1 MQEAISRIKKLKEHG
16 VIRVLPR
23 ADAEAREPLEGEV
36 CISITNPNQSL
47 AALTDYADVLRMG
60 FHDTDRIGGGFT
72 VMSREHARDC
82 LAFGARHAGAP
93 ITVHCQFGASR
104 SVAVGLF
111 LAAWFGRPLEVSS
124 TDVLMPNPWVVNQ
137 LRAAAL
143 YRSLS
148 DFDWRLLSCAVL
160 GSTEYLLKKSHN

>member
-1 MQEAISRIKKLKEHG
+1 MQEIIGILKHSKARS

-23 ADAEAREPLEGEV
+23 ADAETRAPFEGEA
-36 CISITNPNQSL
+36 CISITNPNQSPASL
-47 AALTDYADVLRMG
+47 DDYVDVLRLG
-60 FHDTDRIGGGFT
+60 FHDTDRVGGGFT

-82 LAFGARHAGAP
+82 LAFAGRHAGAP
-93 ITVHCQFGASR
+93 LTVHCQFGASR

-111 LAAWFGRPLEVSS
+111 LAAWLGRPLEVAA
-124 TDVLMPNPWVVNQ
+124 TDVLMPNPWVLNQ

-148 DFDWRLLSCAVL
+148 HRDWRLFSCAVL